1 MPDALTLPQLVY
13 FCLVL
18 ILSYSIRGSAG
29 FGGATVPLLAIIMS
43 LKLVVPLVT
52 FLGLL
57 SSCAILLKDYRHVSW
72 RDTRKVIPY
81 CVIGVLIGLY
91 FFKTLDARS
100 LAHALGILV
109 LVYGSYSLWVTVR
122 PGFSF
127 RFPLKVMTPLM
138 GTVAGFIGTL
148 FGAMAGMFFAIYLDY
163 LKLGKN
169 EFRATM
175 AAILLALG
183 IFRGLGYISVGAF
196 DRDVLIV
203 CATAVPLMAI
213 GIFLGNRIHANLNQ
227 IAFKRFVALI
237 LIASGAPLLLR

>member
-1 MPDALTLPQLVY
+1 MDALTLPELVY
-13 FCLVL
+13 FGAILVM
-18 ILSYSIRGSAG
+18 SYSIRGSAG

-43 LKLVVPLVT
+43 LKIVVPLVT

-57 SSCAILLKDYRHVSW
+57 SSSAILLKDYRHVSW
-72 RDTRKVIPY
+72 RDTLKVIPY
-81 CVIGVLIGLY
+81 CMIGVLIGLY
-91 FFKTLDARS
+91 FFKTLDARA
-100 LAHALGILV
+100 LARALGILV
-109 LVYGSYSLWVTVR
+109 LAYGSYSLWVTIR

-127 RFPLKVMTPLM
+127 RFPLKVVTPLM
-138 GTVAGFIGTL
+138 GSVAGFIGTL

-175 AAILLALG
+175 AAILFAVGL
-183 IFRGLGYISVGAF
+183 FRGIGYISVGSF

-203 CATAVPLMAI
+203 CAAAVPLMAI
-213 GIFLGNRIHANLNQ
+213 GVFLGNHIHANLNQ

>member
-1 MPDALTLPQLVY
+1 MDTLSVPQLLF
-13 FCLVL
+13 FCIVLVF
-18 ILSYSIRGSAG
+18 SYSVRGSAG
-29 FGGATVPLLAIIMS
+29 FGGATVPLLALIMS
-43 LKLVVPLVT
+43 LKIVVPLVT

-72 RDTRKVIPY
+72 RDTRNVIPY

-109 LVYGSYSLWVTVR
+109 LVYGSYSLWTTVR
-122 PGFSF
+122 PGSSF
-127 RFPLKVMTPLM
+127 RFPLKAVTPLM

-169 EFRATM
+169 EFRATI
-175 AAILLALG
+175 AAILFALG
-183 IFRGLGYISVGAF
+183 MFRGLGYVSVGAF

-203 CATAVPLMAI
+203 CAAAVPLMAI
-213 GIFLGNRIHANLNQ
+213 GVFLGNRIHANLNQ
-227 IAFKRFVALI
+227 IAFKR
-237 LIASGAPLLLR
+237 LIAIIILASSVPLLLR

>member
-1 MPDALTLPQLVY
+1 M
-13 FCLVL
+13 
-18 ILSYSIRGSAG
+18 
-29 FGGATVPLLAIIMS
+29 PLLAIIMS

-57 SSCAILLKDYRHVSW
+57 SSCAILFKDYRYVSW

-91 FFKTLDARS
+91 FFTTLDARS
-100 LAHALGILV
+100 LAHALGVLV
-109 LVYGSYSLWVTVR
+109 LAYGSYSLWVTVR

-127 RFPLKVMTPLM
+127 RFPLRVVTPLM

-175 AAILLALG
+175 AAILFALG
-183 IFRGLGYISVGAF
+183 LFRGLGYISVGSF

-203 CATAVPLMAI
+203 CASAVPLMAI
-213 GIFLGNRIHANLNQ
+213 GVFLGNHIHANLNQ

>member
-1 MPDALTLPQLVY
+1 M
-13 FCLVL
+13 
-18 ILSYSIRGSAG
+18 
-29 FGGATVPLLAIIMS
+29 PLLAIIMS

-57 SSCAILLKDYRHVSW
+57 SSTAILFKDYRYVSW

-91 FFKTLDARS
+91 FFTTLDARS

-109 LVYGSYSLWVTVR
+109 LAYGSYSLWVTVR

-127 RFPLKVMTPLM
+127 RFPLKVVTPLM

-175 AAILLALG
+175 AAILFALG
-183 IFRGLGYISVGAF
+183 LFRGLGYLSVGSF

-203 CATAVPLMAI
+203 CASAVPLMAI
-213 GIFLGNRIHANLNQ
+213 GVFLGNHIHANLNQ

>member
-1 MPDALTLPQLVY
+1 MDALTLPQLVY
-13 FCLVL
+13 FGLVL

-57 SSCAILLKDYRHVSW
+57 SSTAILFKDYRYVSW

-91 FFKTLDARS
+91 FFTTLDARS

-109 LVYGSYSLWVTVR
+109 LAYGSYSLWVTVR

-127 RFPLKVMTPLM
+127 RFPLKVVTPLM

-175 AAILLALG
+175 AAILFALG
-183 IFRGLGYISVGAF
+183 LFRGLGYLSVGSF

-203 CATAVPLMAI
+203 CASAVPLMAI
-213 GIFLGNRIHANLNQ
+213 GVFLGNRIHANLNQ

>member
-1 MPDALTLPQLVY
+1 
-13 FCLVL
+13 
-18 ILSYSIRGSAG
+18 
-29 FGGATVPLLAIIMS
+29 VPLLAIIMS

-57 SSCAILLKDYRHVSW
+57 SSTAILLKDHRHVSW
-72 RDTRKVIPY
+72 RDARKVIPY

-91 FFKTLDARS
+91 FFKTLDARA
-100 LAHALGILV
+100 LAHALGLLV
-109 LVYGSYSLWVTVR
+109 LAYGSYSLWVTVR

-127 RFPLKVMTPLM
+127 HFPLKVVTPLM

-175 AAILLALG
+175 AAILFALG
-183 IFRGLGYISVGAF
+183 VFRGLGYVSVGSF
-196 DRDVLIV
+196 DRDVLLV
-203 CATAVPLMAI
+203 CAAAVPLMAI
-213 GIFLGNRIHANLNQ
+213 GVFLGNRIHANLNQ